1 MHSWLNETMNW
12 WINHSVIQWIQLW
25 IIESMKQGTTESM
38 NQRIDVSVNQW
49 VTELMIRWNT
59 DSMNPCMHDLVSRGI
74 SESMSHWFSASMNQW
89 INQPVNQRISES
101 MNQWTNEWWQN
112 EGMDGWMN
120 GWMDGWANYFSSLS
134 CFFTERPLRWGT
146 SSLSYSFSEQP
157 LIRATSASQLALLQ
171 LLQPNSSLRAAV
183 WIHAL
188 PNCYSP
194 LLLPDT
200 NCSCLLLTQ
209 WQDCPW
215 TFIRNSEVFELIKLP
230 SVKSHWSICGSH
242 GSKLATNTPTLQPSC
257 FVGPFRF
264 DSTCQCAL
272 QRVRSCISWYL
283 RFVHHRTYQVLLNL
297 HCSPWCWPIFWLVAK
312 KRAGLDIRKW

>member
-1 MHSWLNETMNW
+1 MNQPA
-12 WINHSVIQWIQLW
+12 SEPKDQWI
-25 IIESMKQGTTESM
+25 
-38 NQRIDVSVNQW
+38 
-49 VTELMIRWNT
+49 
-59 DSMNPCMHDLVSRGI
+59 H
-74 SESMSHWFSASMNQW
+74 
-89 INQPVNQRISES
+89 ES
-101 MNQWTNEWWQN
+101 MNQWMMAEW
-112 EGMDGWMN
+112 GDGWVN
-120 GWMDGWANYFSSLS
+120 EWMDGWANYFSSLS

-146 SSLSYSFSEQP
+146 SSLSYSVSEQP

-230 SVKSHWSICGSH
+230 RVKSH
-242 GSKLATNTPTLQPSC
+242 
-257 FVGPFRF
+257 
-264 DSTCQCAL
+264 
-272 QRVRSCISWYL
+272 
-283 RFVHHRTYQVLLNL
+283 
-297 HCSPWCWPIFWLVAK
+297 
-312 KRAGLDIRKW
+312 